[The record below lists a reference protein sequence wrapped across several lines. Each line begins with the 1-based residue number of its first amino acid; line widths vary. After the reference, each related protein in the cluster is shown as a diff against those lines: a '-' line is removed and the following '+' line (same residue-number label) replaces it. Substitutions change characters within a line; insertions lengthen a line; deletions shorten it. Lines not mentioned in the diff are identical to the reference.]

1 MALFGEG
8 VVQKSSAM
16 ALEYRIRIPHNRL
29 LPTTILGR
37 YTEGVER
44 RSTMIDGLITV
55 AALSPGLRVADPSF
69 NGKEIVAGIEEAAKQ
84 GVCLLVLPELCTTGS
99 TCGDLFHS
107 QTLLKA
113 SDDAVRKIVGSTTSL
128 QLIVVFGAPVVLG
141 SNLYNASI
149 VAYDGQ
155 ILAIVPKPAAGVFAS
170 YEGEPLSVELFD
182 AYTYFG
188 NGIRIAPSAIP
199 HFVLA
204 IDDFKT
210 PGSATVVASPISEA
224 ELIGRSTK
232 RRLLA
237 QGFTISNACALV
249 QANSGEGESTTDSV
263 YLADALIVER
273 GKILSESGGMSG
285 KLVIGQI
292 DLQVLV
298 HQRRLEKTFPLY
310 EEGCLEIPCDL
321 VHAPSSLIRHIDPF
335 PFVPHDQVLLKE
347 RCEEVLTLQALG
359 LKKRLEHIGIKRV
372 ILGLSGGLDSTAAL
386 LAVIRTFDVMSLDRG
401 GIIAVSMPGFGT
413 TSRTKSNAQ
422 ALAEALSVTFF
433 TIPIEKAVTQH
444 FKDIDHDPTVLDITY
459 ENAQARERTQVLMD
473 LANKHGALVIGTG
486 DLSELALGWTTYN
499 GDHMS
504 MYAINS
510 SVPKTLLRPILAHE
524 ANEAD
529 EDLQAVL
536 LDILSTPV
544 SPELLPPSGDGAISQ
559 KTEAVIGPYELHDF
573 FLYYTLRWGFGP
585 WKIHRFAVKA
595 FEGSYT
601 PSEISRWLGVFFT
614 RFIANQFKRSA
625 SPDGPAVGSV
635 SLSPRTGFRAPSDAQ
650 KQVWIE
656 EIAGLMD

>member
-1 MALFGEG
+1 M
-8 VVQKSSAM
+8 
-16 ALEYRIRIPHNRL
+16 
-29 LPTTILGR
+29 
-37 YTEGVER
+37 
-44 RSTMIDGLITV
+44 MIDGLITV
-55 AALSPGLRVADPSF
+55 AALSPRLKVADPSF
-69 NGKEIVAGIEEAAKQ
+69 NSKEIIAGIEEAAKQ
-84 GVCLLVLPELCTTGS
+84 CVCLLVLPELCTTGS
-99 TCGDLFHS
+99 TCGDFLYS
-107 QTLLKA
+107 QTLLDA
-113 SDDAVRKIVGSTTSL
+113 SDDAVKEIVRSSSEL
-128 QLIVVFGAPVVLG
+128 EMIIVFGAPVALG
-141 SNLYNASI
+141 SGIYNASI
-149 VAYDGQ
+149 VAYGGQ
-155 ILAIVPKPAAGVFAS
+155 ILAVAPKHAGGVFAS
-170 YEGEPLSVELFD
+170 YEGEPLTVELFD

-188 NGIRIAPSAIP
+188 NGIHIAPPAIP

-204 IDDFKT
+204 IDNLET
-210 PGSATVVASPISEA
+210 PSGATVVASSISEA

-237 QGFTISNACALV
+237 QGFTTANTCALV

-273 GKILSESGGMSG
+273 GKILNESNGSSG
-285 KLVIGQI
+285 DLVIGQI

-310 EEGCLEIPCDL
+310 EEGHLEIPCDL
-321 VHAPSSLIRHIDPF
+321 THAPSSLIRDIDPS
-335 PFVPHDQVLLKE
+335 PFVPHDPARLEE

-359 LKKRLEHIGIKRV
+359 LKKRLEHVGLKHV
-372 ILGLSGGLDSTAAL
+372 VLGLSGGLDSTAAL
-386 LAVIRTFDVMSLDRG
+386 LAVVRTFDVMSLDRS

-413 TSRTKSNAQ
+413 TNRTKTNAQ
-422 ALAEALSVTFF
+422 ALAEALGVTFF
-433 TIPIEKAVTQH
+433 TVPIGKAVTQH
-444 FKDIDHDPTVLDITY
+444 FKDIDHDPKVLDITY

-524 ANEAD
+524 ANEAG

-544 SPELLPPSGDGAISQ
+544 SPELLPPSGDGAIGQ

-585 WKIHRFAVKA
+585 KKIYRFATKA
-595 FEGSYT
+595 FEDSYT
-601 PSEISRWLGVFFT
+601 PEEMRRWLTVFFT
-614 RFIANQFKRSA
+614 RFIASQFKRSA
-625 SPDGPAVGSV
+625 SPDGPQVGSV

-656 EIAGLMD
+656 EIAKLTD